1 MASYRGKEHRWWQG
15 EWRSRARPQAAGEA
29 EDREGRHL
37 PPGPGSTPAAL
48 GIQTPLSPQSQVIG
62 PGPEDTPPPLQ
73 LVPSS
78 GKVCRWAG
86 VWSHRLGAV
95 GLALAQ
101 LPRPS
106 EARQR
111 AWRSSAGDGE
121 ASLAEVATGGSQ
133 PCSLVPMPCPSSC
146 CPPSHV
152 SVFLLSSMLWQ
163 WCPVLMRQYLVQPQ
177 AVLFQV
183 IS

>member
-1 MASYRGKEHRWWQG
+1 MEIKCTSSGSWGGRGPGRETPAPRAGLHPSCLRHPDPSASSISGH
-15 EWRSRARPQAAGEA
+15 RARPRG
-29 EDREGRHL
+29 HTS
-37 PPGPGSTPAAL
+37 PTPACAL
-48 GIQTPLSPQSQVIG
+48 LWEGV
-62 PGPEDTPPPLQ
+62 
-73 LVPSS
+73 
-78 GKVCRWAG
+78 RRAG

-101 LPRPS
+101 LLRPS

-121 ASLAEVATGGSQ
+121 ASLAEVATRGSQ